1 MTDKKSVAVL
11 GGGIGGL
18 TAAWELVKTGD
29 YDVTV
34 YQMGWRL
41 GGKCATGR
49 DANNGYRLEEHGIH
63 GFLGSYYNALEMMA
77 DVFDE
82 LAAALPANSGF
93 LTDFDNAFDLQ
104 NAVAMWDYNN
114 AGWEH
119 WTLELPINKYS
130 YSNAGDLA
138 KYEAQLQALL
148 KFLGVV
154 VKGMLED
161 SQSHA
166 GKASRKLLGTLVD
179 KIEQAIESGSGDHL
193 GEWIVHI
200 LDSIW
205 RPIAKLLA
213 VGDLLE
219 RHSGLRHAFVL
230 IDMGLATLAGFFAD
244 QIPEKGFDVIDGEN
258 FADWLARHGAH
269 PITLSSPLALNT
281 IALSYQFP
289 EGDTSIA
296 PQMSAASYLDWNL
309 RQFAYL
315 GAFGMLFTAG
325 TGETIIAPL
334 YKALESKGVK
344 FEFFHKVEK
353 LSLSSDKSKVESV
366 EMAVQATPKTPGQYN
381 PFIKEK
387 VQGLYCWPN
396 HPNYDQL
403 NEGKKLQETNEL
415 PGGGYDLES
424 YWTKWQS
431 PSTKT
436 LQAGTD
442 FDELVLAISIGA
454 LPYLCEEMAEDTA
467 NQPVHTDPQGR
478 TRWQAMFDEVPT
490 VQTQAMQLW
499 FNDDLSDL
507 GLPPMPGDNIWIAGT
522 YVNPLGGQ
530 VDFSRLLAVE
540 DWPSTNAP
548 KGLLY
553 ICGTMPDSGI
563 PDFSNHDFPASQYD
577 RVRYQCIQYLG
588 AATGPVLS
596 EATVNVNHG
605 PADPIGLDMSLL
617 HSIDTD
623 AASDGAQRFE
633 TQFWRANIDPT
644 ERYVTS
650 PPGSASYRL
659 KATETGY
666 DNMTIAGDWIFTG
679 LNVGSVEGTVMGG
692 RLASNAISGS
702 PAKSDIHGYDPF
714 GLGL

>member
-1 MTDKKSVAVL
+1 MSSKKSVAVL

-18 TAAWELVKTGD
+18 SAAWELQKTGQ

-77 DVFDE
+77 EVFDV
-82 LAAALPANSGF
+82 LAGLPDNAGF
-93 LTDFDNAFDLQ
+93 LTDFDKAFDLQ
-104 NAVAMWDYNN
+104 NAVAMWDYSN
-114 AGWEH
+114 AGWDH
-119 WTLELPINKYS
+119 WNLELPINKYS
-130 YSNAGDLA
+130 YAQAGDLA
-138 KYEAQLQALL
+138 KYEKQLQALL

-154 VKGMLED
+154 VKGMLLD
-161 SQSHA
+161 SENQA
-166 GKASRKLLGTLVD
+166 GKPSRKLLGKLVE
-179 KIEQAIESGSGDHL
+179 KIEHAVDSGSGDHL
-193 GEWIVHI
+193 GEWVVKI
-200 LDSIW
+200 LDDIW

-213 VGDLLE
+213 AGTLLE
-219 RHSGLRHAFVL
+219 RHAGLRHAFIL
-230 IDMGLATLAGFFAD
+230 IDMGLATLLGFFAD
-244 QIPEKGFDVIDGEN
+244 KIPEQGFDAIDSEN
-258 FADWLARHGAH
+258 FGDWLARHGAH

-289 EGDTSIA
+289 DGDTAIA

-325 TGETIIAPL
+325 TGETLIAPL
-334 YKALESKGVK
+334 YKALKAQGVK
-344 FEFFHKVEK
+344 FEFFHKVEQLK
-353 LSLSSDKSKVESV
+353 LSADKKTVTSV
-366 EMAVQATPKTPGQYN
+366 DMAVQATTSDGGEYDPLIGP
-381 PFIKEK
+381 IKD
-387 VQGLYCWPN
+387 LYCWPS
-396 HPNYDQL
+396 HPKYELLQQGDQL
-403 NEGKKLQETNEL
+403 KETKEL

-424 YWTKWQS
+424 YWTRWQS
-431 PSTKT
+431 PGSVT
-436 LQAGTD
+436 LEAGVN
-442 FDELVLAISIGA
+442 FDHLVLAISIGA
-454 LPYLCEEMAEDTA
+454 LPYLCQDMATDTD
-467 NQPVHTDPQGR
+467 NQPVQTDPQGR

-499 FNDDLSDL
+499 FTDTLADL
-507 GLPPMPGDNIWIAGT
+507 GLPSMPDNNVWIAGT

-540 DWPSTNAP
+540 DWPSNNAP

-563 PDFSNHDFPASQYD
+563 PAFDRHDFPAAQYD

-588 AATGPVLS
+588 AATGPVLAK
-596 EATVNVNHG
+596 ATVNTNHG

-617 HSIDTD
+617 HSIHQD
-623 AASDGAQRFE
+623 AAPQGAKRFE

-650 PPGSASYRL
+650 PPGSAQYRL
-659 KATETGY
+659 KAGESGY
-666 DNMTIAGDWIFTG
+666 SNLALAGDWIFTG